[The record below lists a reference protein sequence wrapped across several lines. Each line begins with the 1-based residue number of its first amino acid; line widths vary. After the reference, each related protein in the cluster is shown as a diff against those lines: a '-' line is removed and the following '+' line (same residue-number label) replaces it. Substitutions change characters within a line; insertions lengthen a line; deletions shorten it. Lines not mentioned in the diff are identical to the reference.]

1 VILELTGNIHF
12 EGVMLFFLIL
22 GMYYFYINKFLIS
35 AFLFAFSISIKLVPL
50 LLLPLFYKK
59 LGFKKSFVFYSVVIL
74 TNIVLFVPFLS
85 NTLISNYS
93 QTIGLWFTNF
103 EFNASIYYLIREI
116 GFWIMGYNIIGLVG
130 KFIPIITILAILY
143 FSFCK
148 ENNSVY
154 QWFKNALFILTIY
167 LLISTTVHPWY
178 IINLV
183 LLSVFTK
190 FKYPMVWSLTAVL
203 SYYAYSVVPFKENL
217 WLVILEYLVVFAVLF
232 YEIKN
237 QKNVIQKI

>member
-1 VILELTGNIHF
+1 
-12 EGVMLFFLIL
+12 
-22 GMYYFYINKFLIS
+22 
-35 AFLFAFSISIKLVPL
+35 
-50 LLLPLFYKK
+50 
-59 LGFKKSFVFYSVVIL
+59 
-74 TNIVLFVPFLS
+74 
-85 NTLISNYS
+85 
-93 QTIGLWFTNF
+93 
-103 EFNASIYYLIREI
+103 
-116 GFWIMGYNIIGLVG
+116 MGYNIIGLVG
-130 KFIPIITILAILY
+130 KFIPIIAILAILY
-143 FSFCK
+143 FSFCT